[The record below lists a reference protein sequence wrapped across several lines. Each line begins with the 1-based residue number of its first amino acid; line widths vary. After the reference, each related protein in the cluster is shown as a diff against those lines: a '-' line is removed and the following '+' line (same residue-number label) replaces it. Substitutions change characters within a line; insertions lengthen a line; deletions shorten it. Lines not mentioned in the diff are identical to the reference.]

1 MEILLIKFGFES
13 SEVVGKFTMSGN
25 NTAKSEDIY
34 IGVCVHRCS
43 KAMHILVYTIFMVIF
58 QIVLKGIKE

>member
-1 MEILLIKFGFES
+1 MG
-13 SEVVGKFTMSGN
+13 GN
-25 NTAKSEDIY
+25 NTAKSKDIY
-34 IGVCVHRCS
+34 RGVCVHRYS